1 MDGIDQLWYRLLAR
15 LLACSEPAILNLGPV
30 YKLGKEL
37 YISLFKAYLFLKLS
51 IYFKKNILF

>member
-15 LLACSEPAILNLGPV
+15 LLARVRNRLYFFHLVNLGPV

-37 YISLFKAYLFLKLS
+37 YISLFKAYLF
-51 IYFKKNILF
+51 